1 MKTARLHCND
11 MDFSWEGALV
21 EYDPEQTLIPMPDGP
36 WVYVCF
42 SEAIGAYSLGEVIS
56 VPLRYLKEET

>member
-1 MKTARLHCND
+1 

-21 EYDPEQTLIPMPDGP
+21 ECDTEQTLKSAAEEAVLDVRFVGP
-36 WVYVCF
+36 
-42 SEAIGAYSLGEVIS
+42 IGAYSVGEVIS